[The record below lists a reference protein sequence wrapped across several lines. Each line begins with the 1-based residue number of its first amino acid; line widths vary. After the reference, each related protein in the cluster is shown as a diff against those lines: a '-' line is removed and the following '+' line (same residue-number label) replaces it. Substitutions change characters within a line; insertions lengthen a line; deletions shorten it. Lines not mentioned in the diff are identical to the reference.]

1 MHGRNFPPFRIT
13 CIYLGTRRTPS
24 SHLVEFEEYIH
35 LDTLTEH
42 HNVQQLLWREDT
54 KLETLGKH

>member
-1 MHGRNFPPFRIT
+1 MHLFGHK
-13 CIYLGTRRTPS
+13 RTPY

-42 HNVQQLLWREDT
+42 HNVQQLLWKEDI
-54 KLETLGKH
+54 KLDTLDKH